1 MPRTA
6 LDESSAAANVTMSS
20 CSVAGDRL
28 NQQGP
33 QAELLRRAAEALAR
47 REPLRALELLDQADL
62 HGRTHNGL
70 LNRALALR
78 LTGDFRAA
86 LEALDEALDLQPYD
100 FIALLAKGAI
110 LEKVAGERTATPVYR
125 AALKI
130 APPRERC
137 PPALLA
143 QIEHADALVRR
154 QAEGLCDYMRSA
166 VEGLRGSVDPVAL
179 ERFDEGLEI
188 YAGIKAPPKQEPILL
203 NYPRLPAIP
212 FYDRGLFPW
221 LETLEAATPVI
232 RAELE
237 ALMADSQEEFAP
249 YIAYPKGAPVN
260 QWGELNHSRKW
271 TTLWLW
277 RDGARQD
284 SVCERC
290 PRTAALLESLPMA
303 HQPGFAPTAVF
314 SALQPHTHIPAHTG
328 SSNVR
333 LLTHLP
339 LVLPGPA
346 RFRVGNTVREWRM
359 GQAWVFDDTIEHEA
373 WNDADETRVILI
385 FDIWNPFLSE
395 GEKTL
400 ITAMMK
406 AQREY
411 MSRTPS
417 EGR

>member
-1 MPRTA
+1 
-6 LDESSAAANVTMSS
+6 V
-20 CSVAGDRL
+20 

-33 QAELLRRAAEALAR
+33 QADLLRQAAEALAR
-47 REPLRALELLDQADL
+47 RDPSQALRLLDQADAL
-62 HGRTHNGL
+62 GRTHNSL

-78 LTGDFRAA
+78 LSGDFRSA
-86 LEALDEALDLQPYD
+86 LETLDEALDLQPYD
-100 FIALLAKGAI
+100 FVALLAKGAI
-110 LEKVAGERTATPVYR
+110 LEKVAGERSAAPVYR
-125 AALKI
+125 NALKI
-130 APPRERC
+130 APPRDRC
-137 PPALLA
+137 PPALMA

-154 QAEGLCDYMRSA
+154 QAEGLCDYMKSA
-166 VEGLRGSVDPVAL
+166 VEDLRGGLEGAAL

-188 YAGIKAPPKQEPILL
+188 YAGVKAPPKQEPILL

-212 FYDRGLFPW
+212 FYDRSLFPW
-221 LETLEAATPVI
+221 LERLESATSVI
-232 RAELE
+232 QAELQ
-237 ALMADSQEEFAP
+237 ALLAQSTEEFAP

-277 RDGARQD
+277 RDGEKQA

-290 PRTAALLESLPMA
+290 PQTSTLLDSLPMA

-314 SALQPHTHIPAHTG
+314 SALEPRTHIPAHTG

-333 LLTHLP
+333 LLAHLP
-339 LVLPGPA
+339 LILPGPA

-359 GQAWVFDDTIEHEA
+359 GEAWVFDDTIEHEA

-385 FDIWNPFLSE
+385 FDIWNPYLSD

-400 ITAMMK
+400 ISAMMK
-406 AQREY
+406 AQRDY
-411 MSRTPS
+411 MASR
-417 EGR
+417 